1 MTFHSLY
8 VPDCVLLSL
17 LYSHLCFVT
26 LVQLCLFH
34 FISAVCCFCP
44 LALSLHSLIL
54 LGVGIN
60 THPFIHLVHTKYT
73 FCMSAALFIHQH
85 IPRRPV
91 GHLHTVMFF
100 LLALR
105 QLPPG
110 CHKPDVLGDFSQSLF
125 IHSSET
131 QSCSSKHKVCVFGAK
146 RCVQLSPH
154 YVSLKLYLLSS
165 LYSIYRQLLIGIFMF
180 VICHEVLF
188 FCSLKC
194 KRQTCHLNFGQTYSN
209 VGVQGLFV
217 VSPLVSRQMPTK
229 ALLPVPQ
236 CG

>member
-154 YVSLKLYLLSS
+154 YVSLKLYLQSIIQSLQYLQTPLDWNLYVCYLS
-165 LYSIYRQLLIGIFMF
+165 RGLIFLFTKVQKANVSFEFWSNLFKCRCSGF
-180 VICHEVLF
+180 VC
-188 FCSLKC
+188 C
-194 KRQTCHLNFGQTYSN
+194 
-209 VGVQGLFV
+209 
-217 VSPLVSRQMPTK
+217 
-229 ALLPVPQ
+229 VPS
-236 CG
+236 CV